1 MQYKLWRCF
10 ILGALWIRR
19 GFVGIACL
27 FFCSLS
33 LPAWGDLLAVAAGIA
48 PCVKEIHQQYVE
60 EGNPP
65 LEMVLGPCGALAR
78 QPAAGA
84 PFDMFLFSE
93 ARWPQWMVEKGLA
106 EEVQTFAIH
115 SLALWSTEESITS
128 LEEALQHPMACPTP
142 DTTAY
147 GMLAK
152 RMLQEKG
159 LWNDL
164 EENDMFIFVKS
175 SPAAVLAVRS
185 GGAVSAFVPL
195 MSALSMQRERG
206 GSVVSFA
213 DVTEDQVGGLFGGA
227 GENARRFWEYV
238 RSEPEIW
245 NALGW
250 GTLLE
255 GRVEHLEGGTWFA
268 WGDQRLLLPSQISPP
283 GEARIFLPP
292 HKIHLLDPHRP
303 VEPELRGGV
312 LRGILRDMA
321 YLRGRCTLHV
331 EVGGA
336 VVDVDVPEEHCSRL
350 ALKEGMPVLLGV
362 RPEAVVVMPQRRGL
376 QKRIYENVNLVKG
389 VVGEMK
395 DSLACARDRMK
406 EKIGERKD
414 IEGNEV
420 IVAEPL
426 GVEDAIGD
434 PSPYKDFPLLV
445 GEEKLMEVRFRNG
458 RGQAFTSCPAR
469 WQGTLEQVLNL
480 PLQEERDRGLLIA
493 TLNALAADF
502 GFADKTVHCKDGS
515 PDLCGRAIAEHL
527 VETFGRDH
535 VVGIVGYQPAFV
547 KRVAEVFG
555 PERVRVTDLNPKN
568 VGFQRFGVEI
578 WHGERDLERLARE
591 STLAL
596 VTGSALSNGSF
607 DAVWDILKEHQVQAF
622 CFGTTI
628 AGIAALLDYPRFCFE
643 AC

>member
-1 MQYKLWRCF
+1 MSLEARLIYHLGSFRLDLSLHLREGITVLFGPSGAGKSLTLQLLGGLRKLQK
-10 ILGALWIRR
+10 GYVRR
-19 GFVGIACL
+19 GET
-27 FFCSLS
+27 
-33 LPAWGDLLAVAAGIA
+33 LLAGGLGVHIPPEKRNMGMVFQDLALF
-48 PCVKEIHQQYVE
+48 PHLTVE
-60 EGNPP
+60 ENILFGVTCRNKREKAREWVPRMELEGLEQRYPHQLSGGQRQRVALARALAPEPSVLLMDEPFSALDGP
-65 LEMVLGPCGALAR
+65 LKSRLRREVKRLQRETGIPILYVTHSVEDIGALADQVLFVR
-78 QPAAGA
+78 EGRDVA
-84 PFDMFLFSE
+84 FLE
-93 ARWPQWMVEKGLA
+93 ASR
-106 EEVQTFAIH
+106 
-115 SLALWSTEESITS
+115 
-128 LEEALQHPMACPTP
+128 
-142 DTTAY
+142 
-147 GMLAK
+147 
-152 RMLQEKG
+152 
-159 LWNDL
+159 LWNGH
-164 EENDMFIFVKS
+164 
-175 SPAAVLAVRS
+175 A
-185 GGAVSAFVPL
+185 SA
-195 MSALSMQRERG
+195 
-206 GSVVSFA
+206 
-213 DVTEDQVGGLFGGA
+213 
-227 GENARRFWEYV
+227 
-238 RSEPEIW
+238 EIW

-250 GTLLE
+250 GTVLE

-268 WGDQRLLLPSQISPP
+268 WGDQRLLLPSQISSP

-303 VEPELRGGV
+303 VEPELRGGI
-312 LRGILRDMA
+312 LRGVLGEMA

-331 EVGGA
+331 QVGGA
-336 VVDVDVPEEHCSRL
+336 VVDVDVPEEHSSRL
-350 ALKEGMPVLLGV
+350 APKEGMPVLLGI
-362 RPEAVVVMPQRRGL
+362 RPEAVVVMPRRRGL
-376 QKRIYENVNLVKG
+376 QKSISGNVNSVKG
-389 VVGEMK
+389 VAGEMK
-395 DSLACARDRMK
+395 DSLVCARDRMK
-406 EKIGERKD
+406 EKLGERKD
-414 IEGNEV
+414 IEGNEA

-434 PSPYKDFPLLV
+434 PSPYKDFPLLI

-480 PLQEERDRGLLIA
+480 PLEEERDRGLLIA

-515 PDLCGRAIAEHL
+515 PDLCGRTIAEHL

-547 KRVAEVFG
+547 KRVAEAFG

-607 DAVWDILKEHQVQAF
+607 DAVWDTLKEHQVQAF

-628 AGIAALLDYPRFCFE
+628 AGIAALLDYPRLCFE